1 MYIVMSTSCTE
12 RPSLWCRC
20 RSPGTPSS
28 ALAPTIAS
36 PSTTPFEGF
45 RNLRLI
51 FLDFSFL
58 QVVHKQPARKLH
70 RLRQR
75 DNLLKRQ
82 PGKRKWTGGQNDVI
96 ILLWYSSTHKIL
108 LLKNFRHVP
117 TKTSLNWTKNQS
129 RGNFMAFCG
138 SLTASSSRTVWTW
151 TQRGWSVWQRTGR
164 RSSTGERSKCS
175 TFISAIAI
183 VLLLNI
189 IIIESILDNHNSK
202 AEYFPCSRMK
212 KIADGL
218 IHYRRSSESSS
229 ITSSSAGSVG
239 LFTPIKY
246 FLDDARNP

>member
-1 MYIVMSTSCTE
+1 MT
-12 RPSLWCRC
+12 
-20 RSPGTPSS
+20 
-28 ALAPTIAS
+28 
-36 PSTTPFEGF
+36 
-45 RNLRLI
+45 
-51 FLDFSFL
+51 
-58 QVVHKQPARKLH
+58 
-70 RLRQR
+70 
-75 DNLLKRQ
+75 
-82 PGKRKWTGGQNDVI
+82 
-96 ILLWYSSTHKIL
+96 
-108 LLKNFRHVP
+108 
-117 TKTSLNWTKNQS
+117 
-129 RGNFMAFCG
+129 FCG

-164 RSSTGERSKCS
+164 RSSTGENSKCS

-239 LFTPIKY
+239 LFTLIKY
-246 FLDDARNP
+246 FLDDAKKSINSHEDIKSRNEYACQVFFIPGRVLPVQLYYTKDHGNLTKVSSCKPQDLLKREYSNVLFDQIYSLAQTNSNKKVFQCEIIPQGVCLIV